1 MLQRKQTLF
10 LLVGLA
16 AMIFLLFA
24 SLGTFAN
31 EKGIFDLRFYGLRD
45 ITQAG
50 NPQFVTLIWPL
61 TLLICLTTILQF
73 IDIFLFKNR
82 PLQMR
87 VAGINAG
94 LFVGTAVMMFVVSR
108 IVASEIAAEWHFDF
122 TVILPVIGMIFNLLA
137 YRAISDD
144 EALIRSL
151 NRLR

>member
-16 AMIFLLFA
+16 AMIFILFA
-24 SLGTFAN
+24 SIGTFAN

-45 ITQAG
+45 ITQPD
-50 NPQFVTLIWPL
+50 NPQFVTIIWPL

-108 IVASEIAAEWHFDF
+108 IVAGEIQSEWHFDF
-122 TVILPVIGMIFNLLA
+122 TILLPLISMIFNLLA